1 MKLYSKILTMVGL
14 AAAVASCSDVP
25 APYELN
31 FDPTAAYPMP
41 YKNASLQNN
50 FNTITVNG
58 NAWSLGATF
67 AKATGK
73 VSDNEYVATEAWLV
87 SPAVNTTTT
96 ENAAYLSVESVVR
109 YGSKEEADLK
119 ANHRI
124 LACTD
129 YAGDVTK
136 ATWTDLGFAPE
147 QASDWT
153 FKTKEIAL
161 PEGLVNKERVVF
173 AFVYKSGEKQAE
185 CSTWELKNLIVK
197 AGVPVADDPTPTP
210 APTPTVEPAG
220 EGTLASPYNVAKALA
235 IIKAGTYTTDEVY
248 VSGIISQID
257 EIDTEKYGNSTYYIS
272 DDGKTSTQL
281 EVYRGLSVNG
291 EKFKAADEIK
301 VGDKVVVL
309 GKLTLFKETT
319 PEFVQGS
326 KIVSLN
332 GGTVEPTPDPTP
344 EPTPD
349 PVGENLLSNGGFE
362 TWADGL
368 PTGWKSAST
377 ASSATLSQSTTAKSG
392 NYSVLV
398 EGATGNKRLASAEMT
413 LAAGTYK
420 FTVFYKSA
428 EAGVNASIELGYA
441 TVDAENKVNYVYP
454 NIYVDSSDEWKEVSN
469 TFTLETETKLC
480 LVVMNSKKPG
490 KSVLIDDA
498 SLYAVKAASAKK
510 R

>member
-1 MKLYSKILTMVGL
+1 MVGL
-14 AAAVASCSDVP
+14 AAAVTSCSDVP

-31 FDPTAAYPMP
+31 FDPTAAYTMP

-58 NAWSLGATF
+58 IAWSLGSTY
-67 AKATGK
+67 AKASGYNADDKSYT
-73 VSDNEYVATEAWLV
+73 ATEAWLV
-87 SPAVNTTTT
+87 SPAINTTTT
-96 ENAAYLSVESVVR
+96 ENAAYLSVDYVVR

-124 LACTD
+124 LASTD

-136 ATWTDLGFAPE
+136 ATWTDLGFTPE
-147 QASDWT
+147 QANDWN

-185 CSTWELKNLIVK
+185 CSTWELENFLVK
-197 AGVPVADDPTPTP
+197 AGVPVADEPTPTP
-210 APTPTVEPAG
+210 DPTPTVEPTG

-257 EIDTEKYGNSTYYIS
+257 DIDTGNYGNSTYYIS
-272 DDGKTSTQL
+272 DDGKTPTQL
-281 EVYRGLSVNG
+281 EVYRGYSVNG

-332 GGTVEPTPDPTP
+332 GGTVEPTPDP
-344 EPTPD
+344 
-349 PVGENLLSNGGFE
+349 VGENLLSNGGFE

-368 PTGWKSAST
+368 PTGWKSTST
-377 ASSATLSQSTTAKSG
+377 ASNATLSQSTTAKSG
-392 NYSVLV
+392 SYSVLV
-398 EGATGNKRLASAEMT
+398 EGATANKRLASAEMT

-420 FTVFYKSA
+420 FSVFYKSA
-428 EAGVNASIELGYA
+428 EAGVNGSIQLGYA
-441 TVDAENKVNYVYP
+441 TVDAENKVNYVYS
-454 NIYVDSSDEWKEVSN
+454 NNYVDSSDEWKEQTN
-469 TFTLETETKLC
+469 TFTLEAETKIC

>member
-31 FDPTAAYPMP
+31 FDPTAAYTMP

-58 NAWSLGATF
+58 IAWSLGSTY
-67 AKATGK
+67 AKASGYNADDKSYT
-73 VSDNEYVATEAWLV
+73 ATEAWLV
-87 SPAVNTTTT
+87 SPAINTTTT
-96 ENAAYLSVESVVR
+96 ENAAYLSVDYVVR

-124 LACTD
+124 LASTD

-136 ATWTDLGFAPE
+136 ATWTDLGFTPE

-185 CSTWELKNLIVK
+185 CSTWELENFLVK
-197 AGVPVADDPTPTP
+197 AGVPVADEPTPTP
-210 APTPTVEPAG
+210 DPTPTVEPTG

-235 IIKAGTYTTDEVY
+235 IIRAGTYTTDEVY

-257 EIDTEKYGNSTYYIS
+257 DIDTGNYGNSTYYIS

-281 EVYRGLSVNG
+281 EVFRGYSVNG

-309 GKLTLFKETT
+309 GKLTLYKET
-319 PEFVQGS
+319 PEFAQGS

-332 GGTVEPTPDPTP
+332 GNGGTVEPTP

-368 PTGWKSAST
+368 PTGWKSTST
-377 ASSATLSQSTTAKSG
+377 ASNATLSQSTTAKSG

-398 EGATGNKRLASAEMT
+398 EGATANKRLASAEMT

-428 EAGVNASIELGYA
+428 EAGVNGSIQLGYA
-441 TVDAENKVNYVYP
+441 TIDAENKPTYVYS
-454 NIYVDSSDEWKEVSN
+454 NNYVDSSDEWKEVSN
-469 TFTLETETKLC
+469 TFTLEAETKIC

>member
-31 FDPTAAYPMP
+31 FDPTAAYTMP

-58 NAWSLGATF
+58 IAWSLGSTY
-67 AKATGK
+67 AKASGYNADDKSYT
-73 VSDNEYVATEAWLV
+73 ATEAWLV
-87 SPAVNTTTT
+87 SPAINTTTT
-96 ENAAYLSVESVVR
+96 ENAAYLSVDYVVR

-124 LACTD
+124 LASTD

-173 AFVYKSGEKQAE
+173 AFVYKSGDKQAE
-185 CSTWELKNLIVK
+185 CSTWELENFLVK
-197 AGVPVADDPTPTP
+197 AGVPVADEPTPTP
-210 APTPTVEPAG
+210 DPTPTVEPTG

-257 EIDTEKYGNSTYYIS
+257 NIDTGSYGNSTYYIS
-272 DDGKTSTQL
+272 DDGKTPTQL

-291 EKFKAADEIK
+291 EKFKADDEIK

-309 GKLTLFKETT
+309 GKLTLYKET
-319 PEFVQGS
+319 PEFAQGS

-332 GGTVEPTPDPTP
+332 GGTVEPTP

-349 PVGENLLSNGGFE
+349 PVGENLIANGGFE

-377 ASSATLSQSTTAKSG
+377 ASNATLSQSTTAKSG
-392 NYSVLV
+392 SYSVLV
-398 EGATGNKRLASAEMT
+398 EGATANKRLASAEMT

-420 FTVFYKSA
+420 FSVFYKSA
-428 EAGVNASIELGYA
+428 EAGVNGSIQLGYA
-441 TVDAENKVNYVYP
+441 TVDAENKVNYVYS
-454 NIYVDSSDEWKEVSN
+454 NNYVDSSDEWKEQTN
-469 TFTLETETKLC
+469 TFTLEAETKIC

>member
-31 FDPTAAYPMP
+31 FDPTAAYTMP

-58 NAWSLGATF
+58 IAWSLGSTY
-67 AKATGK
+67 AKASGYNADDKSYT
-73 VSDNEYVATEAWLV
+73 ATEAWLV
-87 SPAVNTTTT
+87 SPAINTTTT
-96 ENAAYLSVESVVR
+96 ENAAYLSVDYVVR

-124 LACTD
+124 LASTD

-136 ATWTDLGFAPE
+136 ATWTDLGFTPE

-185 CSTWELKNLIVK
+185 CSTWELENFLVK
-197 AGVPVADDPTPTP
+197 AGVPVADEPTPTP
-210 APTPTVEPAG
+210 DPTPTVEPAG

-257 EIDTEKYGNSTYYIS
+257 DIDTGNYGNSTYYIS

-291 EKFKAADEIK
+291 EKFKSADEIK

-309 GKLTLFKETT
+309 GKLTLYKET
-319 PEFVQGS
+319 PEFAQGS

-332 GGTVEPTPDPTP
+332 GNGGTVEPTP

-349 PVGENLLSNGGFE
+349 PVGENLIANGGFE

-368 PTGWKSAST
+368 PTGWKSASS

-392 NYSVLV
+392 TYSVLV
-398 EGATGNKRLASAEMT
+398 QGASANKRLASAEMT

-420 FTVFYKSA
+420 FSVFYKSA
-428 EAGVNASIELGYA
+428 EAGVNGSIQLGYA
-441 TVDAENKVNYVYP
+441 TVDAENKVNYVYS
-454 NIYVDSSDEWKEVSN
+454 NNYVDSSDEWKEQTN
-469 TFTLETETKLC
+469 TFTLEAETKLC
-480 LVVMNSKKPG
+480 FVVMNSKKPG

-498 SLYAVKAASAKK
+498 SLYAVNAASAKK

>member
-14 AAAVASCSDVP
+14 VATVASCSDVP

-31 FDPTAAYPMP
+31 FDPTAAYTMP

-50 FNTITVNG
+50 FNTVTVNG
-58 NAWSLGATF
+58 VAWSLGTTY
-67 AKATGK
+67 AKATGYNATDK
-73 VSDNEYVATEAWLV
+73 SYTATEAWLV

-96 ENAAYLSVESVVR
+96 ENAAYLSVDYVVCF
-109 YGSKEEADLK
+109 GLK
-119 ANHRI
+119 DKTQALKDNHRI
-124 LACTD
+124 LASAD

-136 ATWTDLGFAPE
+136 ATWIDLGFVPE
-147 QASDWT
+147 WSSGYT
-153 FKTKEIAL
+153 FKTKEIPL
-161 PEGLVNKERVVF
+161 PESLVNKERVVF
-173 AFVYKSGEKQAE
+173 AFVYKCSENKDE
-185 CSTWELKNLIVK
+185 CFTWELENFLVK
-197 AGVPVADDPTPTP
+197 AGVPVADEPTPTP
-210 APTPTVEPAG
+210 DPTG

-309 GKLTLFKETT
+309 GKLTLYKET
-319 PEFVQGS
+319 PEFAQGS

-332 GGTVEPTPDPTP
+332 GNGGTVEPAP

-368 PTGWKSAST
+368 PTGWKSTST

-392 NYSVLV
+392 SYSVLV
-398 EGATGNKRLASAEMT
+398 EGATANKRLASAEMT

-420 FTVFYKSA
+420 FSVFYKSA
-428 EAGVNASIELGYA
+428 EAGVNGSIQLGYA
-441 TVDAENKVNYVYP
+441 TVDAENKVNYVYS
-454 NIYVDSSDEWKEVSN
+454 NNYVDSSDEWKEVSN

>member
-31 FDPTAAYPMP
+31 FDPTAAYTMP

-58 NAWSLGATF
+58 IAWSLGSTY
-67 AKATGK
+67 AKASGYNADDKSYT
-73 VSDNEYVATEAWLV
+73 ATEAWLV
-87 SPAVNTTTT
+87 SPAINTTTT
-96 ENAAYLSVESVVR
+96 ENAAYLSVDYVVR

-124 LACTD
+124 LASTD

-173 AFVYKSGEKQAE
+173 AFVYKSGDKQAE
-185 CSTWELKNLIVK
+185 CSTWELENFLVK

-210 APTPTVEPAG
+210 DPTPTVEPTG

-257 EIDTEKYGNSTYYIS
+257 DIDTGNYGNSTYYIS
-272 DDGKTSTQL
+272 DDGKTPTQL
-281 EVYRGLSVNG
+281 EVFRGYSVNG
-291 EKFKAADEIK
+291 EKFKADDEIK
-301 VGDKVVVL
+301 LGDKVVVL
-309 GKLTLFKETT
+309 GKLTLYKET
-319 PEFVQGS
+319 PEFAQGS

-332 GGTVEPTPDPTP
+332 GGTVEPTP

-349 PVGENLLSNGGFE
+349 PVGENLIANGGFE

-368 PTGWKSAST
+368 PTGWKSTST
-377 ASSATLSQSTTAKSG
+377 ASNATLSQSTTAKSG
-392 NYSVLV
+392 SYSVLV
-398 EGATGNKRLASAEMT
+398 EGATANKRLASAEMT

-428 EAGVNASIELGYA
+428 EAGVNGSIQLGYA
-441 TVDAENKVNYVYP
+441 TVDAENKVNYVYS
-454 NIYVDSSDEWKEVSN
+454 NNYVDSSDEWKEQTN
-469 TFTLETETKLC
+469 TFTLEAETKIC

>member
-31 FDPTAAYPMP
+31 FDPTAAYTMP

-58 NAWSLGATF
+58 IAWSLGSTY
-67 AKATGK
+67 AKASGYNADDKSYT
-73 VSDNEYVATEAWLV
+73 ATEAWLV
-87 SPAVNTTTT
+87 SPAINTTTT
-96 ENAAYLSVESVVR
+96 ENAAYLSVDYVVR

-124 LACTD
+124 LASTD

-136 ATWTDLGFAPE
+136 ATWTDLGFTPE
-147 QASDWT
+147 QSNDWN

-173 AFVYKSGEKQAE
+173 AFVYKSGDKQAE
-185 CSTWELKNLIVK
+185 CSTWELENFLVK
-197 AGVPVADDPTPTP
+197 AGVPVADEPTPTP
-210 APTPTVEPAG
+210 DPTPTVEPTG
-220 EGTLASPYNVAKALA
+220 EGILASPYNVAKALA

-257 EIDTEKYGNSTYYIS
+257 NIDTGNYGNSTYYIS

-281 EVYRGLSVNG
+281 EVFRGMSVNG
-291 EKFKAADEIK
+291 EKFKADDEIK

-309 GKLTLFKETT
+309 GKLTLYKET
-319 PEFVQGS
+319 PEFAQGS

-332 GGTVEPTPDPTP
+332 GNGGTVEPTP

-362 TWADGL
+362 TWVDGL

-420 FTVFYKSA
+420 FSVFYKSA
-428 EAGVNASIELGYA
+428 EAGVNGSIELGYA
-441 TVDAENKVNYVYP
+441 TIDAENKANYVYP
-454 NIYVDSSDEWKEVSN
+454 NIYVDSSDEWKEQTN
-469 TFTLETETKLC
+469 TFTLEAETKIC

>member
-1 MKLYSKILTMVGL
+1 MVGL

-31 FDPTAAYPMP
+31 FDPTAAYTMP

-58 NAWSLGATF
+58 IAWSLGSTY
-67 AKATGK
+67 AKASGYNADDKSYT
-73 VSDNEYVATEAWLV
+73 ATEAWLV
-87 SPAVNTTTT
+87 SPAINTTTT
-96 ENAAYLSVESVVR
+96 ENAAYLSVDYVVR

-124 LACTD
+124 LASTD

-136 ATWTDLGFAPE
+136 ATWTDLGFTPE

-173 AFVYKSGEKQAE
+173 AFVYKSGDKQAE
-185 CSTWELKNLIVK
+185 CSTWELENFLVK
-197 AGVPVADDPTPTP
+197 AGVPVADEPTPTP
-210 APTPTVEPAG
+210 DPTPTVEPTG

-257 EIDTEKYGNSTYYIS
+257 DIDTGNYGNSTYYIS

-291 EKFKAADEIK
+291 EKFKSADEIK

-309 GKLTLFKETT
+309 GKLTLYKET
-319 PEFVQGS
+319 PEFAQGS

-332 GGTVEPTPDPTP
+332 GNGGTVEPTP

-368 PTGWKSAST
+368 PTGWKSTST
-377 ASSATLSQSTTAKSG
+377 ASNATLSQSTTAKSG
-392 NYSVLV
+392 SYSVLV
-398 EGATGNKRLASAEMT
+398 EGATANKRLASAEMT

-420 FTVFYKSA
+420 FSVFYKSA
-428 EAGVNASIELGYA
+428 EAGVNGSIQLGYA
-441 TVDAENKVNYVYP
+441 TVDAENKVNYVYS
-454 NIYVDSSDEWKEVSN
+454 NNYVDSSDEWKEQTN
-469 TFTLETETKLC
+469 TFTLEAETKIC

>member
-1 MKLYSKILTMVGL
+1 MVGL

-31 FDPTAAYPMP
+31 FDPTAAYTMP

-58 NAWSLGATF
+58 IAWSLGSTY
-67 AKATGK
+67 AKASGYNAADKSYT
-73 VSDNEYVATEAWLV
+73 ATEAWLV
-87 SPAVNTTTT
+87 SPAINTTTT
-96 ENAAYLSVESVVR
+96 ENAAYLSVDYVVR

-124 LACTD
+124 LASTD

-136 ATWTDLGFAPE
+136 ATWTDLGFTPE

-161 PEGLVNKERVVF
+161 PEDLVNKERVVF
-173 AFVYKSGEKQAE
+173 AFVYKSGDKQAE
-185 CSTWELKNLIVK
+185 CSTWELENFLVK
-197 AGVPVADDPTPTP
+197 AGVPVADEPTPTP
-210 APTPTVEPAG
+210 DPTPTVEPTG

-257 EIDTEKYGNSTYYIS
+257 DIDTGNYGNSTYYIS

-309 GKLTLFKETT
+309 GKLTLYKET
-319 PEFVQGS
+319 PEFAQGS

-332 GGTVEPTPDPTP
+332 GNGGTVEPTP

-368 PTGWKSAST
+368 PTGWKSTST
-377 ASSATLSQSTTAKSG
+377 ASNATLSQSTTAKSG
-392 NYSVLV
+392 SYSVLV
-398 EGATGNKRLASAEMT
+398 EGATANKRLASAEMT

-420 FTVFYKSA
+420 FSVFYKSA
-428 EAGVNASIELGYA
+428 EAGVNGSIQLGYA
-441 TVDAENKVNYVYP
+441 TVDAENKVNYVYS
-454 NIYVDSSDEWKEVSN
+454 NNYVDSSDEWKEQTN
-469 TFTLETETKLC
+469 TFTLEADTKIC

>member
-197 AGVPVADDPTPTP
+197 AGVPVADE
-210 APTPTVEPAG
+210 PTPTVEPTG

-257 EIDTEKYGNSTYYIS
+257 DIDTGNYGNSTYYIS

-281 EVYRGLSVNG
+281 EVFRGYSVNG

-309 GKLTLFKETT
+309 GKLTLYKET
-319 PEFVQGS
+319 PEFAQGS

-332 GGTVEPTPDPTP
+332 GNGGTVEPTP

-428 EAGVNASIELGYA
+428 EAGVNGSIRLGYVS
-441 TVDAENKVNYVYP
+441 VDADGKAGEYKYVGDYVN
-454 NIYVDSSDEWKEVSN
+454 SSDEWQENGV
-469 TFTLETETKLC
+469 TFTLDAETKLC
-480 LVVMNSKKPG
+480 LVVMNSKQPG

>member
-31 FDPTAAYPMP
+31 FDPTAAYTMP

-58 NAWSLGATF
+58 IAWSLGSTY
-67 AKATGK
+67 AKASGYNADDKSYT
-73 VSDNEYVATEAWLV
+73 ATEAWLV
-87 SPAVNTTTT
+87 SPAINTTTT
-96 ENAAYLSVESVVR
+96 ENAAYLSVDYVVR

-124 LACTD
+124 LASTD

-136 ATWTDLGFAPE
+136 ATWTDLGFTPE

-173 AFVYKSGEKQAE
+173 AFVYKSGDKQAE
-185 CSTWELKNLIVK
+185 CSTWELENFLVK
-197 AGVPVADDPTPTP
+197 AGVPVADEPTPTP
-210 APTPTVEPAG
+210 DPTPTVEPTG

-257 EIDTEKYGNSTYYIS
+257 DIDTGNYGNSTYYIS

-281 EVYRGLSVNG
+281 EVFRGMSVNG
-291 EKFKAADEIK
+291 EKFKSADEIK

-309 GKLTLFKETT
+309 GKLTLYKET
-319 PEFVQGS
+319 PEFAQGS

-332 GGTVEPTPDPTP
+332 GNGGIVEPTP

>member
-31 FDPTAAYPMP
+31 FDPTAAYTMP

-58 NAWSLGATF
+58 IAWSLGSTY
-67 AKATGK
+67 AKASGYNADDKSYT
-73 VSDNEYVATEAWLV
+73 ATEAWLV
-87 SPAVNTTTT
+87 SPAINTTTT
-96 ENAAYLSVESVVR
+96 ENAAYLSVDYVVR

-124 LACTD
+124 LASTD

-136 ATWTDLGFAPE
+136 ATWTDLGFTPE

-185 CSTWELKNLIVK
+185 CSTWELENFLVK
-197 AGVPVADDPTPTP
+197 AGVPVADEPTPTP
-210 APTPTVEPAG
+210 DPTPTVEPTG

-257 EIDTEKYGNSTYYIS
+257 DIDTGNYGNSTYYIS

-281 EVYRGLSVNG
+281 EVNG
-291 EKFKAADEIK
+291 EKFKSADEIK

-309 GKLTLFKETT
+309 GKLTLYKET
-319 PEFVQGS
+319 PEFAQGS

-332 GGTVEPTPDPTP
+332 GNGGTVEPTP

-398 EGATGNKRLASAEMT
+398 EGATANKRLASAEMT

-420 FTVFYKSA
+420 FSVFYKSA
-428 EAGVNASIELGYA
+428 EAGVNGSIELGYA

-469 TFTLETETKLC
+469 TFTLEAETKIC